1 LELKAHGP
9 GWFGAGGR
17 SQLTTGEIY
26 MDHAATTATDPRVVE
41 AMVPYFAERYG
52 NPSSM
57 YSVGV
62 IAAEAVE
69 NARKLAADFI
79 GAKANEIYFT
89 SGGTESDNWAIKGVA
104 YANMKKGR
112 HLITSAIEHHAVLEP
127 CEFLAE
133 HGFEVTFVPVDSE
146 GLVDP
151 DDVRKAIR
159 PDTTLISIMHAN
171 NEIGTIEPIAEIGCI
186 AREAG
191 VIFHTDAVQ
200 TVGKIPVNVDELNV
214 DLLSASA
221 HKFYGPK
228 GVGFLYRR
236 GATRI
241 SPFMHGGGQERKKR
255 ASTHNVPGIV
265 GLGKAVEIAAA
276 EMAETAEKL
285 DTLTARLRAG
295 LEERISDVRFNGAS
309 KRVPGIVHICVEG
322 VEGEAMMLCLD
333 MNRICVSTGSA
344 CTTETLEPSHVLL
357 AIGIPAERAHGSVR
371 FSLGA
376 ENTVEQVDYVLE
388 EFPSIVSRLRAMSP
402 TYNK

>member
-1 LELKAHGP
+1 
-9 GWFGAGGR
+9 
-17 SQLTTGEIY
+17 